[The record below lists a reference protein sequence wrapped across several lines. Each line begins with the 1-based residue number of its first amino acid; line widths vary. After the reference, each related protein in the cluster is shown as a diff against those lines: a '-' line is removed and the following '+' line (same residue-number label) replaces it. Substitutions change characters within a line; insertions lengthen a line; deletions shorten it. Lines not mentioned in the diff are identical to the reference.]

1 MEDIFEMSLE
11 ELRAVFKNNKPVT
24 DKVRYALSAM
34 GIYSR
39 SVEDASEM
47 AGVIIEEMEENEFK
61 GFLKASNSKTLRI
74 IGQSEKIDCRASG

>member
-1 MEDIFEMSLE
+1 VRKKGLRISRSLQ
-11 ELRAVFKNNKPVT
+11 RPSKFKQFWIECIDGEHFLTP
-24 DKVRYALSAM
+24 
-34 GIYSR
+34 I

-61 GFLKASNSKTLRI
+61 GFLKASNSKTQEE